1 MFKEQNL
8 GNELAFVKLITYLSF
23 TSTSNYDP
31 DFCLFSEP
39 LLKEKKYLHILDRN
53 CAQFEPDHPDY
64 IRVAE
69 VR

>member
-8 GNELAFVKLITYLSF
+8 GNELCICGIDYLSF
-23 TSTSNYDP
+23 TSTSNYEA